1 MKRLL
6 FVMLSV
12 IMLGLTQQ
20 ANAQEDT
27 LAPKAKSELT
37 QAEKDSIVFEKLNA
51 DQLLELKKQE
61 MVVELERIDA
71 ESREDMPLNGFGIVT
86 IVLLPFLFVIIII
99 YLNVRQKNIESKRKY
114 ELYMKSLEMGQTI
127 PEHFFD
133 EPKSANKASNL
144 KRGII
149 LLMVGISFGLFAII
163 KNDTDLIILL
173 AAIIPTFVGIG
184 YLLVHKLEK
193 PKKEIVEQSNEQIR

>member
-20 ANAQEDT
+20 ASAQEDT
-27 LAPKAKSELT
+27 LAPKVKTELT
-37 QAEKDSIVFEKLNA
+37 QDEKDSIVFEKLNA

-99 YLNVRQKNIESKRKY
+99 YLNVRQKNTESKRKY

-133 EPKSANKASNL
+133 EPKSANKTSNL
-144 KRGII
+144 KKGII
-149 LLMVGISFGLFAII
+149 LLMVGISFGLFAFI
-163 KNDTDLIILL
+163 KKDTDLIILL

-193 PKKEIVEQSNEQIR
+193 PKKEIAEQSNEQI

>member
-1 MKRLL
+1 MKQLFLL
-6 FVMLSV
+6 LVSFMLLTSSV
-12 IMLGLTQQ
+12 AI
-20 ANAQEDT
+20 NAQDEVPAEKVKT
-27 LAPKAKSELT
+27 ELT
-37 QAEKDSIVFEKLNA
+37 KAEKDSILFDKLNS

-71 ESREDMPLNGFGIVT
+71 ESREDMPLGSFA
-86 IVLLPFLFVIIII
+86 IVLIVILPFLFVIAII

-114 ELYMKSLEMGQTI
+114 DLYMKSLEMGQTI

-133 EPKSANKASNL
+133 EPKNVSKPSNL

-149 LLMVGISFGLFAII
+149 LLMIGISFGLYAFI
-163 KNDTDLIILL
+163 KRDTDLIILL

-193 PKKEIVEQSNEQIR
+193 PAKKITEKNDEQI

>member
-6 FVMLSV
+6 FLMLSV
-12 IMLGLTQQ
+12 IMLSLVEP
-20 ANAQEDT
+20 ANAQEDHA
-27 LAPKAKSELT
+27 APKVKTELT
-37 QAEKDSIVFEKLNA
+37 QAEKDSILFEKLSA
-51 DQLLELKKQE
+51 DQLLELKKIEGEVE
-61 MVVELERIDA
+61 MQRIDA
-71 ESREDMPLNGFGIVT
+71 NSREDMPLNGFGIVT

-133 EPKSANKASNL
+133 EPKSASKTSNL

-149 LLMVGISFGLFAII
+149 LLMVGISFGLFAFI
-163 KNDTDLIILL
+163 KKDTDLIILL

-193 PKKEIVEQSNEQIR
+193 PKKEIAEQSNEQI

>member
-6 FVMLSV
+6 FLMLSV
-12 IMLGLTQQ
+12 IILSASLP
-20 ANAQEDT
+20 ASAQEET
-27 LAPKAKSELT
+27 VAPKAKTELT
-37 QAEKDSIVFEKLNA
+37 QAEKDSILFEKLNA
-51 DQLLELKKQE
+51 DQLLELKKIEGEVE
-61 MVVELERIDA
+61 MQRIDA
-71 ESREDMPLNGFGIVT
+71 DSREDMPLNGLGIVT
-86 IVLLPFLFVIIII
+86 IVLLPFLFVIAII

-133 EPKSANKASNL
+133 EPKSVSKTSNL

-149 LLMVGISFGLFAII
+149 LLMVGISFGLFALI
-163 KNDTDLIILL
+163 KKDTDLIILL

-193 PKKEIVEQSNEQIR
+193 PKKEIAEQSNEQI